1 MSSQRSDPN
10 KLHPVKFHHFGFS
23 FNQHNYCS
31 TCIEAEKGDDPCVT
45 GLSTKKQDKGRGRG
59 DFQESKT
66 GLKGEN

>member
-45 GLSTKKQDKGRGRG
+45 GPSTKNRTRVEG
-59 DFQESKT
+59 
-66 GLKGEN
+66 GEIFRNQKLV